1 MPGYPLSAVV
11 GLGNP
16 GSKYDKTFHN
26 LGFWVVDELAR
37 RLNAKFKEN
46 FQSEIAVVDY
56 RGGKLA
62 LMKPL
67 TFMNLSG
74 ESVGP
79 AARFYK
85 WQPESIL
92 VISDD
97 LDLPAGALRIRPKGG
112 SGGHNGLK
120 SIIQHLGAQDFP
132 RIRLGIGRNE
142 NAGVT
147 GHVLGKI
154 GSSQK
159 EQFETLAKTAADAV
173 IAMMD
178 LGMEKAMSQF
188 NSTGEAKPEP
198 EKKKP
203 ESKETKS

>member
-1 MPGYPLSAVV
+1 M
-11 GLGNP
+11 
-16 GSKYDKTFHN
+16 
-26 LGFWVVDELAR
+26 VDELGR
-37 RLNAKFKEN
+37 RLNAKFKET
-46 FQSEIAVVDY
+46 FQSKIAVVDY
-56 RGGKLA
+56 NGEKLA

-85 WQPESIL
+85 WQPERIL

-120 SIIQHLGAQDFP
+120 SIIQHLGGEGFP
-132 RIRLGIGRNE
+132 RIRLGIGRDE
-142 NAGVT
+142 SGSVT

-159 EQFETLAKTAADAV
+159 EQFEKLAKDAADAA

-178 LGMEKAMSQF
+178 LGMEKAMSTF
-188 NSTGEAKPEP
+188 NSTKEKEVKP
-198 EKKKP
+198 
-203 ESKETKS
+203 

>member
-1 MPGYPLSAVV
+1 MSGYPLSAIV

-26 LGFWVVDELAR
+26 LGFWVVDELGR
-37 RLNAKFKEN
+37 RLNAKFKET
-46 FQSEIAVVDY
+46 FQSKIAVVDY
-56 RGGKLA
+56 NGEKLA

-85 WQPESIL
+85 WQPERIL

-120 SIIQHLGAQDFP
+120 SIIQHLGGEGFP
-132 RIRLGIGRNE
+132 RIRLGIGRDE
-142 NAGVT
+142 SGSVT

-159 EQFETLAKTAADAV
+159 EQFEKLAKDAADAA

-178 LGMEKAMSQF
+178 LGMEKAMSTF
-188 NSTGEAKPEP
+188 NSTKEKEVKP
-198 EKKKP
+198 
-203 ESKETKS
+203 

>member
-1 MPGYPLSAVV
+1 MPGYPLSAIV

-37 RLNAKFKEN
+37 RLNAKFNAK

-56 RGGKLA
+56 HGGKLA
-62 LMKPL
+62 LMKPQ

-85 WQPESIL
+85 WPTEQIL

-97 LDLPAGALRIRPKGG
+97 LDLPAGALRMRPKGG

-120 SIIQHLGAQDFP
+120 SIIQHLGGQEFP

-154 GSSQK
+154 GKSQQ
-159 EQFETLAKTAADAV
+159 EEFEALAKRAADATEA
-173 IAMMD
+173 IIK

-188 NSTGEAKPEP
+188 NSTGEAKAEP
-198 EKKKP
+198 DKKEEKK
-203 ESKETKS
+203 S